1 MEILEKIINLLR
13 KPFPETETKFVY
25 FRDLVLLSV
34 FVAVFLYIF
43 QPFGIST
50 LASKQF
56 IICLGFG
63 AMTFLGAAIFDLIVD
78 QILALKG
85 KGAQWTFGKWIL
97 NNLGIMFCISL
108 ANFLYAR
115 LLLFGYIDWSLFPQM
130 IYGTFMVG
138 ILPLVIL
145 GAFSLLKEEK
155 KYERIAAEINQE
167 EALPANGESL
177 AEATVFDIPIHQIR
191 YVEALQN
198 YAKIGYVNPEGQLN
212 VKTERSTLKEILAK
226 TKGNSIV
233 KCHRSF
239 LVNRDAIIAAAG
251 NAQGLSLT
259 LSDCDKLIP
268 VSRTLVPVFR
278 KH

>member
-1 MEILEKIINLLR
+1 MEILEKTVNLLR
-13 KPFPETETKFVY
+13 KPFPEAETKFVY
-25 FRDLVLLSV
+25 FRDLLLLSG
-34 FVAVFLYIF
+34 FVALFLYIF

-50 LASKQF
+50 LASNQF

-63 AMTFLGAAIFDLIVD
+63 VMTFLGAVIFDFIVD
-78 QILALKG
+78 QILSLKG
-85 KGAQWTFGKWIL
+85 RGAQWTFGQWIL

-115 LLLFGYIDWSLFPQM
+115 LLLFGYIDWRLFPQM
-130 IYGTFMVG
+130 MYGTFMVG

-145 GAFSLLKEEK
+145 GGFSLLKEEK
-155 KYERIAAEINQE
+155 KYQRIAAEINQE
-167 EALPANGESL
+167 EALPAHAKPL

-226 TKGNSIV
+226 TSQNSIV